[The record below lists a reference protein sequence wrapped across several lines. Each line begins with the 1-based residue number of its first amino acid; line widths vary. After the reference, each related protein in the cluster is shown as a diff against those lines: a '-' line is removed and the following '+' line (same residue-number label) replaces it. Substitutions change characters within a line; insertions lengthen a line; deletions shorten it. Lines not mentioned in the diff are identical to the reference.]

1 MSRRSRSC
9 RSRAPRSRRQG
20 RTGSGRAPCPAA
32 ALRRCPPTRRRRS
45 RALQAAVHMS
55 HLHCQR
61 QLQLSSFD
69 SYTYLST
76 EGWMADFLT
85 EKRQE
90 IDNRLKE
97 LRPLYEEYLK
107 LEKAQEALA
116 GMDQPRRR
124 GPGRPPGSTSRSTPR
139 SAGAGSNGRRRR
151 RRRAGGTRGDQ
162 ALEVVRQNPGITVSE
177 LGDKLGIAQ
186 KNYLYRVMANLQE
199 DGAVKKEG
207 KGFHAT

>member
-1 MSRRSRSC
+1 
-9 RSRAPRSRRQG
+9 
-20 RTGSGRAPCPAA
+20 
-32 ALRRCPPTRRRRS
+32 
-45 RALQAAVHMS
+45 
-55 HLHCQR
+55 
-61 QLQLSSFD
+61 
-69 SYTYLST
+69 
-76 EGWMADFLT
+76 MADFLT

-116 GMDQPRRR
+116 GMEQPRRR
-124 GPGRPPGSTSRSTPR
+124 GPGRPPGSTSARTRTRAKS
-139 SAGAGSNGRRRR
+139 GNGRRRR

-162 ALEVVRQNPGITVSE
+162 ALAVVRQNPGITVSE

-199 DGAVKKEG
+199 DGAVRKEG
-207 KGFHAT
+207 RGFHAS

>member
-1 MSRRSRSC
+1 
-9 RSRAPRSRRQG
+9 
-20 RTGSGRAPCPAA
+20 
-32 ALRRCPPTRRRRS
+32 
-45 RALQAAVHMS
+45 
-55 HLHCQR
+55 
-61 QLQLSSFD
+61 
-69 SYTYLST
+69 
-76 EGWMADFLT
+76 MADFLT

-124 GPGRPPGSTSRSTPR
+124 GPGRPPGSTSTSTTTRAP
-139 SAGAGSNGRRRR
+139 SGNGRRRR
-151 RRRAGGTRGDQ
+151 RRRSGGTRGDQ
-162 ALEVVRQNPGITVSE
+162 ALEVVRQNPGISVSE
-177 LGDKLGIAQ
+177 LGDKLGITQ

-207 KGFHAT
+207 RGFHAV